1 MIELVPVSL
10 WRNSYLV
17 NRDKNRQVC
26 AELNQKFYLFKCTTW
41 QKKYLMIQIIN
52 KKTYDTYPSF

>member
-41 QKKYLMIQIIN
+41 QKNIFNDTDN
-52 KKTYDTYPSF
+52 KQKD